1 MEVYVSIHI
10 CINSS
15 NPLSLVPPLVLISS
29 FWVFLR
35 LYTVNQLTFWFSQP
49 YFFVLLNWLLFK
61 FKFYFYHLSFA
72 VFFFLV
78 FFVLCLMTLKIT
90 GIDMRLCEGIKIDAF
105 SIWSLEF
112 FFHLIFYYMKVP
124 RLVNSHINISQI
136 KIRCFHNIAWNECAI
151 FLKLSFT
158 ITFFQC
164 FFFFYH

>member
-1 MEVYVSIHI
+1 MI
-10 CINSS
+10 
-15 NPLSLVPPLVLISS
+15 LSAIFFCSVKLV
-29 FWVFLR
+29 
-35 LYTVNQLTFWFSQP
+35 TFQIQIL
-49 YFFVLLNWLLFK
+49 FF
-61 FKFYFYHLSFA
+61 HLSFT

-164 FFFFYH
+164 FFFLSLMTMFL